1 MKIIVILSMPRCGS
15 SFLSQLLEG
24 DKSIALRLS
33 PFFSHTYREM
43 SYSIRNECDVRA
55 WYEALLESDDE
66 FITQAM
72 RKKTGEFP
80 NAGLHNKSKRILY
93 IKDTRNFFDYVR
105 LFFITDSINIIF
117 LTRELPSQLCSWINS
132 PEWKDLEKNAKN
144 LMFAEERKSI
154 EENPADEYWGIA
166 DHLYFKRLTKDFL
179 NKFPSRCMRI
189 KYEQIVD
196 GEFEPLLTL
205 DQDLNLEQLKS
216 QFANLTTT
224 GNRVKTAYSVYREKG
239 YTGKKITLGELPS
252 GLINSILND

>member
-33 PFFSHTYREM
+33 PFFSHIYREM
-43 SYSIRNECDVRA
+43 SYSIRNECDVRT

-105 LFFITDSINIIF
+105 LF
-117 LTRELPSQLCSWINS
+117 L
-132 PEWKDLEKNAKN
+132 
-144 LMFAEERKSI
+144 
-154 EENPADEYWGIA
+154 
-166 DHLYFKRLTKDFL
+166 
-179 NKFPSRCMRI
+179 
-189 KYEQIVD
+189 
-196 GEFEPLLTL
+196 
-205 DQDLNLEQLKS
+205 
-216 QFANLTTT
+216 
-224 GNRVKTAYSVYREKG
+224 
-239 YTGKKITLGELPS
+239 
-252 GLINSILND
+252 